1 LTSKDVKRILNFIN
15 KRDTADVSVMVM
27 QDADTLRKTHVLSR
41 GNYDQPSELV
51 EAQMPKFLL
60 SFDPKKYP
68 KNRLGLA
75 QWLTDEKN
83 PLTARVFVNRIW
95 QEFLVVEL

>member
-1 LTSKDVKRILNFIN
+1 
-15 KRDTADVSVMVM
+15 MVM

-60 SFDPKKYP
+60 LLIKK
-68 KNRLGLA
+68 
-75 QWLTDEKN
+75 
-83 PLTARVFVNRIW
+83 IS
-95 QEFLVVEL
+95 